1 MTDFDLF
8 EKALTEYGIQEDIEK
23 NEKALLDYGIQEDI
37 IDIEKSIKIEFVLCT
52 HSNFSNEGSII
63 YCTDCGEEIEKN
75 IYQDKEWRY
84 YGQTDNKRTSDPNR
98 VIPRKFE
105 DRNIYKDVENMG
117 FSDKIIHLANQI
129 YTQVT
134 KGQIFRGNSRR
145 AIIFGCIFHSFK
157 LLGKPQSHD
166 KLIKIFELNR
176 KIGLKGLKYINLNA
190 SKDSLI
196 HTTYITPENL
206 IDDIMDKF
214 KATTE
219 QKKEVI
225 ELYNKIKNKSSKI
238 NRARPQSVSASITY
252 FWVCYKGLDIS
263 LKDFAKKAE
272 LSELTID
279 RLSKEISEVLKIPL

>member
-8 EKALTEYGIQEDIEK
+8 ELALNEYETGRPVKSNDDIK
-23 NEKALLDYGIQEDI
+23 LLTNNTGLDTCKHTNY
-37 IDIEKSIKIEFVLCT
+37 ST
-52 HSNFSNEGSII
+52 EGSTI
-63 YCTDCGEEIEKN
+63 YCIECGEEIEKN

-84 YGQTDNKRTSDPNR
+84 YGQSDNKRTSDPNR

-117 FSDKIIHLANQI
+117 FSDKIINHANQI
-129 YTQVT
+129 YIEVT

-145 AIIFGCIFHSFK
+145 AIVFGSIFNSFK
-157 LLGKPQSHD
+157 LQGKPQSHD
-166 KLIKIFELNR
+166 KLIKIFDLSR

-190 SKDSLI
+190 AKDSLI

-214 KATTE
+214 KGTYE
-219 QKKEVI
+219 QKQEVI
-225 ELYNKIKNKSSKI
+225 ELYNKVKNKSSKI
-238 NRARPQSVSASITY
+238 NRSRPQSVASSITY
-252 FWVCYKGLDIS
+252 FWICYKGMDIS
-263 LKDFAKKAE
+263 LKDFAKKSD

-279 RLSKEISEVLKIPL
+279 RLTKEISEVLKIPLIR